1 MTKLGNMIQKEYKF
15 VGLNMQSISILYGI
29 FLILWGLVVNFV
41 SSSSSYTS
49 LIPSIM
55 GLPILI
61 FSLLA
66 VMFPSRIKIMMH
78 IVVLFG
84 LLVAL
89 GGMDVFRS
97 LVSGN
102 FLNSFWADLSKLM
115 MLLTG
120 VFFTYLCILSFRFAR
135 RNK

>member
-1 MTKLGNMIQKEYKF
+1 MVQKEYKF
-15 VGLNMQSISILYGI
+15 AGLNMQSISILYGI
-29 FLILWGLVVNFV
+29 FLILWGLLVNYI

-55 GLPILI
+55 GLPILF

-66 VMFPSRIKIMMH
+66 VLFPTKIKIMMH

-84 LLVAL
+84 LLIAL
-89 GGMDVFRS
+89 GGLDVFRS
-97 LVSGN
+97 IFSGN
-102 FLNSFWADLSKLM
+102 FLNLFWADLSKIM
-115 MLLTG
+115 MLITG
-120 VFFTYLCILSFRFAR
+120 IFFTFLCVQSFRFAR

>member
-1 MTKLGNMIQKEYKF
+1 MPQKEFKF

-29 FLILWGLVVNFV
+29 FLILWGLAVNFV

-97 LVSGN
+97 LVSGS

>member
-1 MTKLGNMIQKEYKF
+1 MVQKEYKF
-15 VGLNMQSISILYGI
+15 AGLNMQSISILYAI
-29 FLILWGLVVNFV
+29 FLIFWGLLVNYI

-55 GLPILI
+55 GLPILF

-66 VMFPSRIKIMMH
+66 VLFPTKIKIMMH

-84 LLVAL
+84 LLIAL
-89 GGMDVFRS
+89 GGLDVFRS
-97 LVSGN
+97 IFSGN
-102 FLNSFWADLSKLM
+102 FLNLFWADLSKIM
-115 MLLTG
+115 MLITG
-120 VFFTYLCILSFRFAR
+120 IFFTFLCIQSFRFAR

>member
-1 MTKLGNMIQKEYKF
+1 MPQKEFKF
-15 VGLNMQSISILYGI
+15 VGFNMQSISILYGI
-29 FLILWGLVVNFV
+29 FLILWGLAVSFV
-41 SSSSSYTS
+41 STSSSYTS

-97 LVSGN
+97 LVSGS

>member
-1 MTKLGNMIQKEYKF
+1 
-15 VGLNMQSISILYGI
+15 MQSISILYGI
-29 FLILWGLVVNFV
+29 FLISWGLAVNYV
-41 SSSSSYTS
+41 SSSSSYTP
-49 LIPSIM
+49 LIPSII

-61 FSLLA
+61 FSLMA
-66 VMFPSRIKIMMH
+66 VMFQSKIKLMMH

-84 LLVAL
+84 LLVVL

-102 FLNSFWADLSKLM
+102 FLYLFWADLSKLM

-120 VFFTYLCILSFRFAR
+120 IFFTFLCIQSFRFAR
-135 RNK
+135 RHK

>member
-1 MTKLGNMIQKEYKF
+1 MTQKEYKF

-29 FLILWGLVVNFV
+29 FLILWGLAVNFV

>member
-1 MTKLGNMIQKEYKF
+1 MTQKEFKF
-15 VGLNMQSISILYGI
+15 MGLNMQSISILYGI
-29 FLILWGLVVNFV
+29 FLILWGLAVSFV
-41 SSSSSYTS
+41 SNSSSYTS

-102 FLNSFWADLSKLM
+102 FFNSFWADLSKLM
-115 MLLTG
+115 MFFTG

>member
-1 MTKLGNMIQKEYKF
+1 MIQKEYKF
-15 VGLNMQSISILYGI
+15 VGLNMQSISIIYGI
-29 FLILWGLVVNFV
+29 FLILWGLAVNYL
-41 SSSSSYTS
+41 SSSSSFTS

-55 GLPILI
+55 GSPILF

-66 VMFPSRIKIMMH
+66 VMFPSKVKIMMH

-84 LLVAL
+84 LLVTL
-89 GGMDVFRS
+89 GGTDIFRS
-97 LVSGN
+97 VFSGN
-102 FLNSFWADLSKLM
+102 FLNLFWADISKLM

-120 VFFTYLCILSFRFAR
+120 VFFSFLCIQSFRFAR

>member
-1 MTKLGNMIQKEYKF
+1 MIQKEYKF
-15 VGLNMQSISILYGI
+15 LGLNMQSISVLYGI
-29 FLILWGLVVNFV
+29 FLISWGLAVNFV
-41 SSSSSYTS
+41 SSSSSYTP
-49 LIPSIM
+49 LIPSII

-61 FSLLA
+61 FSLMA
-66 VMFPSRIKIMMH
+66 VMFPSKIKLMMH

-89 GGMDVFRS
+89 GGTDIFRS
-97 LVSGN
+97 VFTGSFFNL
-102 FLNSFWADLSKLM
+102 FWADISKLM

-120 VFFTYLCILSFRFAR
+120 VFFSFLCIQSFRFAR

>member
-1 MTKLGNMIQKEYKF
+1 MVQKEYKF
-15 VGLNMQSISILYGI
+15 AGLNMQSISILYGI
-29 FLILWGLVVNFV
+29 FLILWGLLVNYI

-55 GLPILI
+55 GLPILF

-66 VMFPSRIKIMMH
+66 VLFPTKIKIMMH

-84 LLVAL
+84 LLISL
-89 GGMDVFRS
+89 GGLDVFRS
-97 LVSGN
+97 IFSGN
-102 FLNSFWADLSKLM
+102 FLNLFWADLSKIM
-115 MLLTG
+115 MLITG
-120 VFFTYLCILSFRFAR
+120 TFFTFLCIQSFRFAR